1 MDIIRI
7 EGTTRTIGAA
17 QGYIGLPLRD
27 ITVDDSVTGPDS
39 PAMETAWLFS
49 EDELAAVNAG
59 QPVILR
65 LMGRQHPPVMLY
77 VGSEARGVLTDAAR
91 DVLFERARQIDVEG
105 FVEDHDDRHATGN
118 LARAGAAY
126 AYFGSFDDA
135 TRAND
140 HPGSFIRFLVHELWP
155 NSWAGWWK
163 PKSRRADLVRAAALL
178 IAEIERL
185 DRVELRK
192 VT

>member
-65 LMGRQHPPVMLY
+65 IMGRQHPPVMLY
-77 VGSEARGVLTDAAR
+77 VGSEARGILTDAAR
-91 DVLFERARQIDVEG
+91 DVLFEWARQIDGEG
-105 FVEDHDDRHATGN
+105 FVEEHDDGHATGD
-118 LARAGAAY
+118 LARAAAAY
-126 AYFGSFDDA
+126 AYFGSLDEA
-135 TRAND
+135 TRTSD
-140 HPGSFIRFLVHELWP
+140 RPGSFIRFLVNELWP
-155 NSWAGWWK
+155 ASWTNWWK
-163 PKSRRADLVRAAALL
+163 PKSRRADLVRGAALL

-185 DRVELRK
+185 DRVELRR
-192 VT
+192 VA